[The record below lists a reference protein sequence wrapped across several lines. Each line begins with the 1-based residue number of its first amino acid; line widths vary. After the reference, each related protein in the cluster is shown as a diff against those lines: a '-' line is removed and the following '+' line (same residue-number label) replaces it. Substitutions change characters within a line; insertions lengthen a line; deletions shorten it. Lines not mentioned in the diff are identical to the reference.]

1 VLQTYVDYEIEP
13 GSICAR
19 LSDKQAVRCD
29 VVAVD
34 DDAGIG
40 GVGRPAHPVAVVS
53 PPSPDIVQQDVVT
66 VDHEARR
73 GLAQTRAADAEEH
86 VLDVRSSVRTRMRD
100 ASARPSLFKSCLQGC
115 ESGLG
120 LDRKTVSIGVR
131 WRSSSLRVSYV
142 MDSREAVAPELPAE
156 LHPQGATSDGPMH
169 PAIGESIQG
178 FRVIGLAPDQG
189 AESDLYLVLGPD
201 NRKSVLKLY
210 RSGMLPATVIN
221 DLDIRHPRIVS
232 PLLSGTWNGRPYEI
246 TPFFEYGSL
255 GRLIKRDGSLDLS
268 TVELLLRQLIEGL
281 TVLHRAGIQHR
292 DLKPSNILIKSQNP
306 LEIALTD
313 FGSSALATLTL
324 LTQVRTTLAYAA
336 PETLT
341 GLYSRAS
348 DYWSL
353 GIILIEAI
361 TGQNPLQWYGPS
373 KVVGYQIVQGKVP
386 IPDSLPAHW
395 QLLLKGLLQRDHY
408 KRWDAARILRWL
420 AENEHSMVAKGA
432 DWFRRVILLAS
443 ATLIISFASVASV
456 EVWNITQA
464 KHETTT
470 LASPR
475 TVNPI
480 EQASRP
486 AEKQFF
492 PSSLDLKTNPWIR
505 IGLSAVVWLLAI
517 GLVLAG
523 FGHCIS
529 GTPHGFAFICGGLAL
544 AAFAF
549 YLPQLL
555 R

>member
-1 VLQTYVDYEIEP
+1 
-13 GSICAR
+13 
-19 LSDKQAVRCD
+19 
-29 VVAVD
+29 
-34 DDAGIG
+34 
-40 GVGRPAHPVAVVS
+40 
-53 PPSPDIVQQDVVT
+53 
-66 VDHEARR
+66 
-73 GLAQTRAADAEEH
+73 
-86 VLDVRSSVRTRMRD
+86 
-100 ASARPSLFKSCLQGC
+100 
-115 ESGLG
+115 
-120 LDRKTVSIGVR
+120 
-131 WRSSSLRVSYV
+131 
-142 MDSREAVAPELPAE
+142 MDSREAVTPELSAE
-156 LHPQGATSDGPMH
+156 LHPQGAVGESPMH
-169 PAIGESIQG
+169 PVIGESIQG

-189 AESDLYLVLGPD
+189 AESDLYLALGPD

-210 RSGMLPATVIN
+210 RSGMQPATVVN
-221 DLDIRHPRIVS
+221 DLDIRHPRIAS
-232 PLLSGTWNGRPYEI
+232 ALLSGTWNGRPYEI
-246 TPFFEYGSL
+246 TPFFECGSL
-255 GRLIKRDGSLDLS
+255 GRLIQRDGSLDLS
-268 TVELLLRQLIEGL
+268 TVELLLRQLVEGL

-292 DLKPSNILIKSQNP
+292 DLKPSNILVKSQNP
-306 LEIALTD
+306 LEIVLTD

-353 GIILIEAI
+353 GIILTEAI

-386 IPDSLPAHW
+386 IPESLPAQW

-420 AENEHSMVAKGA
+420 AENEHSMVLKRA

-443 ATLIISFASVASV
+443 ATLVISFASVASV
-456 EVWNITQA
+456 EIWNTTQA
-464 KHETTT
+464 KHETTA
-470 LASPR
+470 LVSPG

-486 AEKQFF
+486 AEREFF
-492 PSSLDLKTNPWIR
+492 PSSLDFKTSPWIR
-505 IGLSAVVWLLAI
+505 IGLSLVVWLVAI

-529 GTPHGFAFICGGLAL
+529 GTPHGFAFIWGGLAL
-544 AAFAF
+544 GAFAF